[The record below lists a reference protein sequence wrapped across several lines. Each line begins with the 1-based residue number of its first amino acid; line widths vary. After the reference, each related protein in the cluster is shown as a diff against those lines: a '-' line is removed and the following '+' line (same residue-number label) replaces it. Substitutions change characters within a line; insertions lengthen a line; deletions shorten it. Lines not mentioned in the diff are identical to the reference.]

1 MIKKCQSVIRQMIP
15 IELLITVNFK
25 ESVLPN
31 RFSYT
36 VLILSV
42 SILFIGTQTS
52 FADGPPEPV
61 TDLIAIPADGEVH
74 LIWTAPYNNEVPM
87 QNYKVIMWK
96 TGTDVYT
103 TYPNLSTTTRSLVTG
118 LTNDV
123 SYNFKVIAKNSR
135 GDSPDSNTVSA
146 KPTSSQIMFAPDR
159 IDDLKATRA
168 DQKILLSWT
177 TPFNGGTSI
186 TGYKI
191 FYWELGS
198 GDIKTKTLNDKANTT
213 QITGLTNEVS
223 YRVKVVAIN
232 SMGHG
237 PDSNT
242 VSATPSKST
251 TAKIPNEVRGVDAF
265 GSDGKVLV
273 AWVRPSE
280 NGSPI
285 HNYKVLVSQPDSSA
299 FTTYPTGSSDTQ
311 YTITGLQNGVKYGF
325 KVVAINSIGESRPS
339 GTASATPVKAVSI
352 AITNFRAAA
361 GDGKATLTW
370 SLSDDKIEQISG
382 YRIREYTGG
391 SNSFV
396 VHDVLGKATK
406 TTITGLTNGV
416 SYGFS
421 VVAVT
426 NDGLGPSSGTVSVIP
441 KVSQISSGAPGSIT
455 NLKATAEEN
464 QVRLSWSAPADNGNK
479 ITGYNIQQYKKGENF
494 FVTIPKSGTT
504 PSVLITGLTNGV
516 TYDFKAIAINSI
528 GEGPVSNTVSA
539 TPGPAESTISIPP
552 WVKNN
557 AKWWSEGLISDLEYV
572 RAIEHLINQGIIKI
586 K

>member
-1 MIKKCQSVIRQMIP
+1 MFKNFEKELDEQKVKEI
-15 IELLITVNFK
+15 IEFFNYVYDK
-25 ESVLPN
+25 
-31 RFSYT
+31 
-36 VLILSV
+36 
-42 SILFIGTQTS
+42 
-52 FADGPPEPV
+52 
-61 TDLIAIPADGEVH
+61 
-74 LIWTAPYNNEVPM
+74 EVPI

-135 GDSPDSNTVSA
+135 GDSPDSNIVSA
-146 KPTSSQIMFAPDR
+146 RPTSSQIMFATDR

-191 FYWELGS
+191 FFWEVGS
-198 GDIKTKTLNDKANTT
+198 SDIKTKTLNEKANTA

-251 TAKIPNEVRGVDAF
+251 TATKPNEVRGVNAF

-273 AWVRPSE
+273 TWIRPSE

-285 HNYKVLVSQPDSSA
+285 HNYKILVSQPGSSA
-299 FTTYPTGSSDTQ
+299 FMTYPTGSSDTQ
-311 YTITGLQNGVKYGF
+311 YTITGLENGIKYGF
-325 KVVAINSIGESRPS
+325 KVIAINSIGESRPS
-339 GTASATPVKAVSI
+339 GTASATPVKAMSI
-352 AITNFRAAA
+352 AVTNLRVTS
-361 GDGKATLTW
+361 GDGKATLSW

-479 ITGYNIQQYKKGENF
+479 ITGYNIQQYKRGENF

-528 GEGPVSNTVSA
+528 GEGPVSNTVSS
-539 TPGPAESTISIPP
+539 TPGPAKSTVNIPS
-552 WVKNN
+552 WIKNN